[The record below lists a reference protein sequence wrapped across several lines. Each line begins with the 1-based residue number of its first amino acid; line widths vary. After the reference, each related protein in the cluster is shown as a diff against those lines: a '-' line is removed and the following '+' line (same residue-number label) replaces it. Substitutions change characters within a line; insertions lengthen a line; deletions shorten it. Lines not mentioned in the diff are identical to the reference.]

1 MNDIDSLL
9 TLSSEDLDTAE
20 LLYKN
25 NRYRPSISRA
35 YYSMFYAAQALL
47 ISGGFDT
54 STHKGVI
61 KLINQHFVNTG
72 KLVPDVA
79 KLLKSTHDLKQ
90 SGDYETDF
98 VANQEVADQAIADA
112 KTFIAEVRKILA
124 I

>member
-61 KLINQHFVNTG
+61 TYRSLIFLMQMRFINFHF
-72 KLVPDVA
+72 LA
-79 KLLKSTHDLKQ
+79 LLLRININKGHYSFNL
-90 SGDYETDF
+90 F
-98 VANQEVADQAIADA
+98 VIH
-112 KTFIAEVRKILA
+112 IRR
-124 I
+124 